1 MCTIY
6 NNIKSLCDERGIK
19 PGRMCVELGMSK
31 SILACLKNGTKKNI
45 QTDTAQKI
53 ADYFGV
59 TVDRVLGAEKE
70 TAAPK
75 DDGLS
80 PMESQLM
87 EYVRALTDDQKK
99 MLLAG
104 AKESR
109 MIRFCSS
116 LRSRNACKISLS
128 MSFIYVPS
136 VQVISP
142 IISHLKRKP
151 YEITYLST

>member
-6 NNIKSLCDERGIK
+6 NNIKSLCDERRVK

-31 SILACLKNGTKKNI
+31 SILTGLKNGTKKNI

-70 TAAPK
+70 TAVPK
-75 DDGLS
+75 DVGLS

-87 EYVRALTDDQKK
+87 EYVRTLTDDQKK
-99 MLLAG
+99 MLLAQLQ
-104 AKESR
+104 A
-109 MIRFCSS
+109 
-116 LRSRNACKISLS
+116 
-128 MSFIYVPS
+128 
-136 VQVISP
+136 
-142 IISHLKRKP
+142 LKNQ
-151 YEITYLST
+151 E

>member
-6 NNIKSLCDERGIK
+6 NNIKSLCDERGVK

-31 SILACLKNGTKKNI
+31 SILTGLKNGTKKNI

-59 TVDRVLGAEKE
+59 TVGRVLGAEKE

-99 MLLAG
+99 MLLAQLQ
-104 AKESR
+104 A
-109 MIRFCSS
+109 
-116 LRSRNACKISLS
+116 
-128 MSFIYVPS
+128 
-136 VQVISP
+136 
-142 IISHLKRKP
+142 LKNQ
-151 YEITYLST
+151 E

>member
-1 MCTIY
+1 MSNLY
-6 NNIKSLCDERGIK
+6 ENIKELCDEKGVK
-19 PGRMCVELGMSK
+19 PGKMCTEASVSKGLITDLKMGRKKTVHVE
-31 SILACLKNGTKKNI
+31 
-45 QTDTAQKI
+45 TAKKI

-99 MLLAG
+99 MLLAQLQ
-104 AKESR
+104 A
-109 MIRFCSS
+109 
-116 LRSRNACKISLS
+116 
-128 MSFIYVPS
+128 
-136 VQVISP
+136 
-142 IISHLKRKP
+142 LKNQ
-151 YEITYLST
+151 E

>member
-6 NNIKSLCDERGIK
+6 NNIKSLCDERGVK

-31 SILACLKNGTKKNI
+31 SILTGLKNGTKKNI

-53 ADYFGV
+53 ANYFGV

-70 TAAPK
+70 TAVPK
-75 DDGLS
+75 DVGLS

-99 MLLAG
+99 MLLAQLQ
-104 AKESR
+104 A
-109 MIRFCSS
+109 
-116 LRSRNACKISLS
+116 
-128 MSFIYVPS
+128 
-136 VQVISP
+136 
-142 IISHLKRKP
+142 LKNQ
-151 YEITYLST
+151 E

>member
-6 NNIKSLCDERGIK
+6 NNIKSLCDERGVK

-31 SILACLKNGTKKNI
+31 SILTGLKNGTKKNI

-59 TVDRVLGAEKE
+59 TVDRVLGAGKE
-70 TAAPK
+70 AAAQK
-75 DDGLS
+75 GDGLS

-99 MLLAG
+99 MLLAQLQ
-104 AKESR
+104 A
-109 MIRFCSS
+109 
-116 LRSRNACKISLS
+116 
-128 MSFIYVPS
+128 
-136 VQVISP
+136 
-142 IISHLKRKP
+142 LKNQ
-151 YEITYLST
+151 E